1 MAKLTKA
8 QREDLASLINS
19 LVVANDM
26 RDHALVKEDL
36 ESWDLWDRA
45 IARDTLELFE
55 AYGIEL
61 PNLSYIQQRN
71 AA

>member
-19 LVVANDM
+19 LIVANDM

-45 IARDTLELFE
+45 IERDTLELFE

-61 PNLSYIQQRN
+61 PNLPYIKQRN